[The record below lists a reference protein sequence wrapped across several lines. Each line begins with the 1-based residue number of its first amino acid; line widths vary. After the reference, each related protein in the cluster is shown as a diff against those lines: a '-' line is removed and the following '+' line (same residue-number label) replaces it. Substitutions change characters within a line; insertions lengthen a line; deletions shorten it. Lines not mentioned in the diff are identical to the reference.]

1 MPTRYAGHDLARII
15 FTSGTTGKPKGV
27 MVYHRGIYAV
37 CTVQHSQELE
47 RSKAVAAFLR
57 SPSLLMAV
65 YDWLTTVHEITLDII
80 EFDGLTHSLPPSLMA
95 DPRTNTSNV
104 LCFLDVPA
112 PSPNWSHKDRQ
123 KHYYTLSWYITQR
136 VLALAQPGIWSLAT
150 WNYSDRPTNND
161 TLWQVTGL

>member
-1 MPTRYAGHDLARII
+1 MQADDLAWII

-27 MVYHRGIYAV
+27 MVEAI
-37 CTVQHSQELE
+37 
-47 RSKAVAAFLR
+47 AAFLR

-65 YDWLTTVHEITLDII
+65 YDWLATVHEITLDII

-136 VLALAQPGIWSLAT
+136 GEFVAT
-150 WNYSDRPTNND
+150 DSTRVVEFTA
-161 TLWQVTGL
+161 T

>member
-1 MPTRYAGHDLARII
+1 
-15 FTSGTTGKPKGV
+15 
-27 MVYHRGIYAV
+27 
-37 CTVQHSQELE
+37 
-47 RSKAVAAFLR
+47 
-57 SPSLLMAV
+57 MAV
-65 YDWLTTVHEITLDII
+65 YDWLATVHEITLDII

-136 VLALAQPGIWSLAT
+136 VLALAQPGNWSLAT

-161 TLWQVTGL
+161 TVSFARESRQSEDSTLSIRPGGLVGNPKPTL